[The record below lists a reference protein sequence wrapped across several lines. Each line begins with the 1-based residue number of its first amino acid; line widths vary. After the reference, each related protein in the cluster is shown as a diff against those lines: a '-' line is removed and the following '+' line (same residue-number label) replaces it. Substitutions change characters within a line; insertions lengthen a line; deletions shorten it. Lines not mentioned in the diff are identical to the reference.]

1 MKKILL
7 LLAVL
12 IFSFNAFSQSKV
24 KIGLRVAPGLSFN
37 TVQDKSGTDSSA
49 FSKNGAGFAFSG
61 GLNFDFMVSDN
72 YSISTGLWY
81 TTRRAGL
88 KVASTQKD
96 GSVSTFTEAVALQ
109 YVQVPLALKLYTNEI
124 ATNMKLYFQVG
135 GTLDIKIAE
144 KLKNSSDAAYSG
156 SYKSTFLPLNVGIL
170 AGAGAE
176 YQTGGNII
184 LFAGLFYNRGLLNQ
198 VRNTDYF
205 KYRDYLKYNNSNL
218 SLEFG
223 AKF

>member
-24 KIGLRVAPGLSFN
+24 KIGLRVAPGLALN
-37 TVQDKSGTDSSA
+37 TVQDKSASDSLA
-49 FSKNGAGFAFSG
+49 FSRNGAGFAFSG
-61 GLNFDFMVSDN
+61 GLNFDFMLSDN

-81 TTRRAGL
+81 TSRRAGL
-88 KVASTQKD
+88 KLTDTHGGSSEIQK
-96 GSVSTFTEAVALQ
+96 TAVALQ
-109 YVQVPLALKLYTNEI
+109 YVQVPVALKLYTNEI

-135 GTLDIKIAE
+135 GTVDIKIAE
-144 KLKNSSDAAYSG
+144 KLKNSTPAIGTYQNM
-156 SYKSTFLPLNVGIL
+156 FLPLNFGIL
-170 AGAGAE
+170 AGAGGE

-184 LFAGLFYNRGLLNQ
+184 LFAGIFYNRGLVNQ
-198 VRNTDYF
+198 IKNSDAF
-205 KYRDYLKYNNSNL
+205 KARDYMKYNNSNL
-218 SLEFG
+218 SLEIG

>member
-7 LLAVL
+7 LLAVST
-12 IFSFNAFSQSKV
+12 FSFHAFSQSKV
-24 KIGLRVAPGLSFN
+24 KIALRVAPGLSLN
-37 TVQDKSGTDSSA
+37 TVQDKSPTDSIG

-61 GLNFDFMVSDN
+61 GLGFDFMLSDN
-72 YSISTGLWY
+72 YSISTGVWY
-81 TTRRAGL
+81 TTRRAGFKQKNEL
-88 KVASTQKD
+88 ST
-96 GSVSTFTEAVALQ
+96 GTSLYTTSIALQ

-135 GTLDIKIAE
+135 GTMDIKIDE
-144 KLKNSSDAAYSG
+144 KLK
-156 SYKSTFLPLNVGIL
+156 KSNNPDLLGTYQNNFLPINFGLL

-184 LFAGLFYNRGLLNQ
+184 LFAGIFYNRGLINQ
-198 VRNTDYF
+198 IKNNDYLRN
-205 KYRDYLKYNNSNL
+205 RDYVKYNNSAL
-218 SLEFG
+218 ALEVG